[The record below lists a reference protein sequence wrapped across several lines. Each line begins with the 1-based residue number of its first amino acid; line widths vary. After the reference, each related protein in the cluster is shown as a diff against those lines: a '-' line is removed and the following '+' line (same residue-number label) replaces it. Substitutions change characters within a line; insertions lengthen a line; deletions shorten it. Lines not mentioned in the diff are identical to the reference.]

1 MDDTYL
7 RRKDSGLFLYRRK
20 TPQLLREKYGKT
32 QIQYSLGT
40 SNRQEA
46 ILKRN
51 AINAEIELELA
62 HIKRGNSD
70 KALFFKYYS
79 EWRKEY
85 QERESEITHEQPYNP
100 MEDAEPQL
108 LVDNKEDAKS
118 PAIKAAWRA
127 AKSGEI
133 PSDYQPTVSEM
144 AEEWAAFAVD
154 KKNDKY
160 ISSMATYV
168 KALNAFVGRDELPSN
183 IGSGQAQLFIDALL
197 EAGKSANTVTHY
209 KSKLQELWR
218 WALTRERTK
227 GENPW
232 LNTKVEASRKKA
244 KPLHYR
250 NFTDDELTIILERT
264 QYEKLKSPT
273 WLYPYTLHMLPKL
286 LPFLGTRLG
295 ELVLAKKEQ
304 FVTVEGD
311 LFFEVRE
318 GKTVNAQRIVPVS
331 PAIRPLVEQA
341 IARAGGSPWL
351 FPEVG
356 EAKIGA
362 KEAANSI
369 SSKFGKLTKGFSKVE
384 GYKTGL
390 HSFRGHFATA
400 LEQIGC
406 PEDIATKLAGHKQL
420 SLTYSLY
427 SKYKNKDDLWQY
439 VERIHEADCL
449 RVLATAN

>member
-1 MDDTYL
+1 MDETYL

-20 TPQLLREKYGKT
+20 TPQLLREKYGKA

-46 ILKRN
+46 MLKRN

-100 MEDAEPQL
+100 MEDA
-108 LVDNKEDAKS
+108 KS
-118 PAIKAAWRA
+118 PAIRAAWNA

-133 PSDYQPTVSEM
+133 PSDYQPTVTEV
-144 AEEWAAFAVD
+144 AEEWAVFAVD

-168 KALNAFVGRDELPSN
+168 KAFKAFVGRDELPSN

-227 GENPW
+227 GESPW
-232 LNTKVEASRKKA
+232 LNTRVEASRKKA

-250 NFTDDELTIILERT
+250 NFTDDELKIILERT
-264 QYEKLKSPT
+264 QYEKIKSPT
-273 WLYPYTLHMLPKL
+273 WLYPYTLHMLPRL
-286 LPFLGTRLG
+286 LPFLGARLG
-295 ELVLAKKEQ
+295 ELALAKTEQ
-304 FVTVEGD
+304 FVEVDGRM
-311 LFFEVRE
+311 FFEVRE
-318 GKTVNAQRIVPVS
+318 GKTVNAHRIVPVS
-331 PAIRPLVEQA
+331 PMIRPLVEQA

-351 FPEVG
+351 FPEVA

-362 KEAANSI
+362 KEAVNSI

-400 LEQIGC
+400 LEDTGC
-406 PEDIATKLAGHKQL
+406 PPEIATKLAGHKEL
-420 SLTYSLY
+420 SLTYGLY
-427 SKYKNKDDLWQY
+427 SKYMDRDELWRY
-439 VERIHEADCL
+439 IEKIHEADCL
-449 RVLATAN
+449 KMLA